1 MDRQYQLKHINM
13 FLLGVAE
20 IPDQWW
26 RKRLGISGESAY
38 RCLGSPVGA
47 SGAAIRLDG
56 EER

>member
-26 RKRLGISGESAY
+26 RKRLGISGESAC

-47 SGAAIRLDG
+47 RLAR